1 MTQPHLSTRRILSLF
16 WPKWRGMKN
25 VLIRQDFTVALFAT
39 LFSLFYCP
47 SSVQLHKALKF
58 QTPATRV
65 SLFSRPKFLEN
76 EKNSKISLRTKFL
89 FKTHLLLILPV
100 RAHVFAAR
108 HFNTIFIEGFSC
120 LESINSTINSQKTNK
135 FWQEGSNT
143 SDAISSGSDASATFR
158 LFRNA
163 KLHGFAA
170 IKKFSVFQQLSIAI
184 YWIFRI
190 KNPWQPV
197 EN

>member
-1 MTQPHLSTRRILSLF
+1 MAEFNLLINPRNWVSFAADMTQPHLSTRRILSLF

-143 SDAISSGSDASATFR
+143 SDAISSGSDACDLSVVPKCQTSW
-158 LFRNA
+158 LCRN
-163 KLHGFAA
+163 
-170 IKKFSVFQQLSIAI
+170 KKI
-184 YWIFRI
+184 
-190 KNPWQPV
+190 
-197 EN
+197 